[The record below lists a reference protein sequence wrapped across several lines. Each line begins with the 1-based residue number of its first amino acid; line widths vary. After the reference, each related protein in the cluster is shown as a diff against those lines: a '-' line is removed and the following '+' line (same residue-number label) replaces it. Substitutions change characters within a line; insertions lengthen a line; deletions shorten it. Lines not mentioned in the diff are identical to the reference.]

1 MFIKKLENSCS
12 NHTMKLDGDYT
23 YLFSFDHPTI
33 LFFSQF
39 VFLEVK
45 KLKRGSKKD
54 RNFQFLSHSKKIGHL
69 VLNSISKYSIK

>member
-1 MFIKKLENSCS
+1 
-12 NHTMKLDGDYT
+12 MKLDGDYT

-45 KLKRGSKKD
+45 KIEAGQKKT
-54 RNFQFLSHSKKIGHL
+54 REF
-69 VLNSISKYSIK
+69 SIPFS